1 MSEEKP
7 KVRYLCLNSRRIC
20 CGSSSCCHV
29 IPQMCTLQ
37 WPGLHV
43 FSKSAQMNENPY
55 IRTSNLMLLNYT
67 ESESGEERLV
77 VYDGFEVAT
86 NGCCAIVIICGYF
99 LCETEP
105 RYIRNRNS
113 DNRAPVKVAHLCK
126 KTNPG
131 VLLLS
136 FFLIIYIVP

>member
-7 KVRYLCLNSRRIC
+7 KVRYLCFNSWRIR
-20 CGSSSCCHV
+20 CGSSGCCHV

-55 IRTSNLMLLNYT
+55 TRTSNLTLLNCIK
-67 ESESGEERLV
+67 SESGEERLV

-86 NGCCAIVIICGYF
+86 NSCCAIVIICGYF

-113 DNRAPVKVAHLCK
+113 DNRAPVKVTHSCK
-126 KTNPG
+126 KLTQACYCCHF
-131 VLLLS
+131 S
-136 FFLIIYIVP
+136 